1 MNESTALNKRPEMKM
16 PREAAFCFS
25 EMSRT
30 SDADAELG
38 RLPVAGVRVEVVGCA
53 PFELVALADFA
64 AYVETERGNGHTD
77 GEPSD
82 DLEGLAVL
90 LFVEERQVA
99 GLSGHGVDALLISMI
114 AQLWFDVSHPGE
126 VRLQLWFDAYLV
138 RHTFPK

>member
-1 MNESTALNKRPEMKM
+1 MTESTSLKNGPEMKM

-25 EMSRT
+25 KMRRT

-38 RLPVAGVRVEVVGCA
+38 RLPVAGVRVEVVGRA
-53 PFELVALADFA
+53 PFELVPLGNFA
-64 AYVETERGNGHTD
+64 AYVEAERGNGHTD

-99 GLSGHGVDALLISMI
+99 GLSGHGVVWS
-114 AQLWFDVSHPGE
+114 PGI
-126 VRLQLWFDAYLV
+126 DDSPTLV
-138 RHTFPK
+138 